1 MILSCQK
8 IKHSSAFHKSVEHTG
23 KMWTV
28 SITSKKKKGSNYP
41 EDRDF
46 TFFMG
51 ASSRSSL
58 IDDVIP

>member
-28 SITSKKKKGSNYP
+28 SITSKKKKKEAIIQKTEILPSLW
-41 EDRDF
+41 ELAQ
-46 TFFMG
+46 G
-51 ASSRSSL
+51 AL
-58 IDDVIP
+58 